1 MKDISD
7 SIINRYSVR
16 LKKYG
21 SNVKTL
27 GWGSKE
33 QQLRR
38 FDEFLKYIPDIKNK
52 SIVDIG
58 CGLGDFYSYVG
69 KSKCKSYTG
78 IDINP
83 DLINTAKKNFEEDK
97 SVKFMCK
104 NLTYETSEKPI
115 SNIGIM
121 IGVLNL
127 NFKGKIDNLEFTK
140 RMISNALTYV
150 DEILLVDFIS
160 SHVTKDY
167 PREDFIFYHDPTEI
181 LNFALGLSNNI
192 SLIHNYSPIP
202 QKEFLICIHKN
213 ENI

>member
-1 MKDISD
+1 
-7 SIINRYSVR
+7 
-16 LKKYG
+16 
-21 SNVKTL
+21 
-27 GWGSKE
+27 
-33 QQLRR
+33 
-38 FDEFLKYIPDIKNK
+38 
-52 SIVDIG
+52 
-58 CGLGDFYSYVG
+58 
-69 KSKCKSYTG
+69 
-78 IDINP
+78 
-83 DLINTAKKNFEEDK
+83 
-97 SVKFMCK
+97 
-104 NLTYETSEKPI
+104 
-115 SNIGIM
+115 M